1 MNTRAAL
8 AFILSLLVILAYN
21 AYLTPKA
28 AERLPLPVE
37 GSLSAAAGNA
47 VSGAVPRKQQK
58 PTYTGEEIF
67 VETDALQITFT
78 SAGARMQSCR
88 LKKYTEEKT
97 RPQEVQQQIDV
108 IEQDVQ
114 RYPADGEK
122 QERLLR
128 EKNKWTF
135 FLEKLR
141 EAMPVELVA
150 PPAVI
155 DNDFAP
161 AIVIPGAEEVSL
173 AVNAGRYEYTR
184 NKLLLNEGRRQGELE
199 FNTLLSAEKRVKKT
213 YTFARTGYGC
223 DVKLQFTGWK
233 KEDFPEGHFLLFL
246 GPDIGLPQPKTQ
258 GAPQALIYFRGPA
271 STNRGWIKKERYEAS
286 ERNMFVRR
294 ELYGNIGWIGLENK
308 YFLTAVIP
316 GFLVEKAVVEKN
328 QYNEQKTALK
338 IPWNNTGIYSLKL
351 YYGPK
356 KADSLK
362 EIDTTLATA
371 IDYGF
376 WSPVA
381 RLIYQILVF
390 FSRWTKNFG
399 WAIVLLCFFTKII
412 FYPLSQR
419 SFASMEKMQ
428 RQMKTI
434 QPEIE
439 RLKEAYKDNPQK
451 LNKEIMALYQKK
463 GMNPLSSCQSG
474 CIPLVLQM
482 PVFFALYAVLYN
494 SIELRGTPFLGWI
507 QDLSAKDPYY
517 ILPILMGLSM
527 VAQQKLSGTGM
538 AGNMQQDQA
547 KLMAIL
553 MPVFLTWMFANLP
566 SGVVLYWFT
575 FNVLTAGQQMLMKKE
590 RQAV

>member
-37 GSLSAAAGNA
+37 DSLSAAPGNA
-47 VSGAVPRKQQK
+47 VSGAVPRQEQK
-58 PTYTGEEIF
+58 PTYAGEEIF
-67 VETDALQITFT
+67 VETDEVKIVLT
-78 SAGARMQSCR
+78 SAGARMQNCR

-97 RPQEVQQQIDV
+97 RPQEVQQQINF
-108 IEQDVQ
+108 IEQESK
-114 RYPADGEK
+114 RYPAAGEK

-128 EKNKWTF
+128 EKNKWTI
-135 FLEKLR
+135 FLEKIR
-141 EAMPVELVA
+141 EPGQVELIA
-150 PPAVI
+150 LPAVI

-161 AIVIPGAEEVSL
+161 AVVIPGAEDVSS
-173 AVNAGRYEYTR
+173 AVNAGRYEYTQ
-184 NKLLLNEGRRQGELE
+184 NKLLLNEGRRQGELA
-199 FNTLLSAEKRVKKT
+199 FTALLSAGKRVKKT

-233 KEDFPEGHFLLFL
+233 KEDFPEGYFLLFL

-258 GAPQALIYFRGPA
+258 GAPQALIYFHGPA
-271 STNRGWIKKERYEAS
+271 NTNRGWIKKEKYESS
-286 ERNMFVRR
+286 ERNMFIRR
-294 ELYGNIGWIGLENK
+294 ELYGNIGWIGIENK

-316 GFLVEKAVVEKN
+316 GFFVEKAVVEKN
-328 QYNEQKTALK
+328 QYNEQKIALK
-338 IPWNNTGIYSLKL
+338 ILWNNTGIYSLKL

-356 KADSLK
+356 KADNLK
-362 EIDTTLATA
+362 EIDATLTTA

-376 WSPVA
+376 WGPVA

-439 RLKEAYKDNPQK
+439 RLKETCKDNPQK

-474 CIPLVLQM
+474 CVPLILQM

-494 SIELRGTPFLGWI
+494 SIELRGAPFLGWI

-527 VAQQKLSGTGM
+527 VVQQKLSGTGM